1 MMELPENKRKTSRFT
16 IRNAPIQRIDS
27 QEKLLLASPS
37 SDESY
42 SIKDDRL
49 SFDFFQRDYSTI
61 NS

>member
-1 MMELPENKRKTSRFT
+1 MESPEHKRKTSRFT
-16 IRNAPIQRIDS
+16 IRNAPIQRNDS

-49 SFDFFQRDYSTI
+49 SFDLLK
-61 NS
+61 